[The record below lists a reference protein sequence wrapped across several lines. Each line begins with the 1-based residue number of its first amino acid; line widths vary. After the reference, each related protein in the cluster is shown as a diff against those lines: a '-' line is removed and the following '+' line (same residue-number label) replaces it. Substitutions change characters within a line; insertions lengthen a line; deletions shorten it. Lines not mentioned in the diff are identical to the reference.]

1 MQTESADQLLNDF
14 VNRMIHSAGKNLES
28 IILFGSAAR
37 EASLNDAVDLNLFV
51 TLKSSSP
58 GNLKAIAPVVAW
70 WTNEINQPAPQIF
83 AAGELRN
90 SADVFAIEFTDMQAS
105 HKILFGPDVVADLN
119 IPMNLHRV
127 QVEHELRTTILKLRH
142 LYLQSHG
149 DTKLF
154 SAALA
159 KSLSSVKTLLR
170 HALITMNE
178 PVPATNAELFGR
190 VAKLFS
196 VSADAFAKVLRL
208 RTAATPPA
216 DLDSVFGDYL
226 AALETV
232 THTLDEFLP
241 KREWQRSARKSEM
254 RNV

>member
-1 MQTESADQLLNDF
+1 MEKESADQLLNDF

-28 IILFGSAAR
+28 VVLFGSAAR
-37 EASLNDAVDLNLFV
+37 AGSQEHVADLDVFV
-51 TLKSSSP
+51 TLKSSAP
-58 GNLKAIAPVVAW
+58 ADLKAVAPVVAW
-70 WTNEINQPAPQIF
+70 WTNEMHQPSPQFF
-83 AAGELRN
+83 AAGELAN

-105 HKILFGPDVVADLN
+105 HKILFGPDVVADLK

-142 LYLQSHG
+142 LYLQSSG

-208 RTAATPPA
+208 KTAATPPA
-216 DLDSVFGDYL
+216 DLDSIFGDYL

-232 THTLDEFLP
+232 THALDEFLP

>member
-1 MQTESADQLLNDF
+1 MKTESADQLLNDF

-37 EASLNDAVDLNLFV
+37 EASLNNAADLNLFV

-58 GNLKAIAPVVAW
+58 ANLKAIAPVVAW

-142 LYLQSHG
+142 LCLQSSG

-154 SAALA
+154 
-159 KSLSSVKTLLR
+159 
-170 HALITMNE
+170 
-178 PVPATNAELFGR
+178 
-190 VAKLFS
+190 
-196 VSADAFAKVLRL
+196 SADAFAKVLRL
-208 RTAATPPA
+208 KTAATPPA
-216 DLDSVFGDYL
+216 DLDSIFGDYL

-232 THTLDEFLP
+232 THALDEFLP